1 MDEEIKAMLE
11 VVKENHNSAAEI
23 ISGIISQSLMHTT
36 TDNLL
41 ATLIQVEVTNGCVLA
56 EILSL
61 LNAQKEGGHSLRVST
76 FLSTP

>member
-61 LNAQKEGGHSLRVST
+61 LNAQKEGDKE
-76 FLSTP
+76 